1 MAAEGS
7 TEVPNYSRHFLVSLI
22 SSLSYNGHV
31 AMFLL
36 KKKKKSCLYSAA
48 CTPLKLKINYYIRFF
63 YISF

>member
-31 AMFLL
+31 AYVSF
-36 KKKKKSCLYSAA
+36 KKKKKELFVLSSLHTA
-48 CTPLKLKINYYIRFF
+48 
-63 YISF
+63 